1 MSIWCLSW
9 CWQMLRQTDLTPL
22 SLKRKSV
29 SGLLLHYFR
38 PVLASVSNELL
49 NELELGPLYYTC
61 RFTSWSM
68 FTLLS
73 FLIYSIPLP
82 HALSWGYCLVRD
94 AWGLCLRCADER
106 SAVKRQN
113 CVETKGFFLLY
124 SHIGAILVTAV
135 PLPGVPNSD
144 LIFLSLSIP
153 STLRVSDLWKYQKA
167 NERAH
172 QSGREN
178 GRHVF
183 LKGPSSCLL
192 LTKFFFHWDS
202 RDGEL
207 SNRHRGRTP
216 DPGRWLLSSHNFSPR
231 WAAGLCVMKEDWDVN
246 QSPTL

>member
-22 SLKRKSV
+22 SLKKKHLWSFPQTSSCKRFKWTPQRT
-29 SGLLLHYFR
+29 GAGTTLLYMQIHF
-38 PVLASVSNELL
+38 
-49 NELELGPLYYTC
+49 LEHVYA
-61 RFTSWSM
+61 
-68 FTLLS
+68 LS